1 MEAPF
6 LALLETARR
15 VGRVAEECKLTV
27 DVDEFVSSFRP
38 DLMDVMA
45 AWYRGAKFADVMKM
59 TDVFEVRSTGQCH
72 GIPQTFCVPTLT
84 VSSHIAVCCHL
95 VIRANQYAAR

>member
-59 TDVFEVRSTGQCH
+59 TDVFEVRSTGTHAFVLCSNL
-72 GIPQTFCVPTLT
+72 V
-84 VSSHIAVCCHL
+84 VSSHTHYCHP
-95 VIRANQYAAR
+95 

>member
-15 VGRVAEECKLTV
+15 VGRVAEECKLAV
-27 DVDEFVSSFRP
+27 DVEEFVGSFRP

-59 TDVFEVRSTGQCH
+59 TDVFEVIAPPWLSNNVH
-72 GIPQTFCVPTLT
+72 SPFT
-84 VSSHIAVCCHL
+84 VWPCPSP
-95 VIRANQYAAR
+95 

>member
-1 MEAPF
+1 MHDLAALACVVQVREDMEAPF

-27 DVDEFVSSFRP
+27 DVDEFVGSFRP
-38 DLMDVMA
+38 DLMGVMA

-59 TDVFEVRSTGQCH
+59 TDVFEVRR
-72 GIPQTFCVPTLT
+72 
-84 VSSHIAVCCHL
+84 
-95 VIRANQYAAR
+95 RAHYLASETRVGLKVY